1 MLVLLAAL
9 VVGQL
14 VQAVSRPYVEK
25 AVRAGEFPVLA
36 ASVLAVALVLAV
48 VVIVVRVRLGN
59 QMVHGARSGEL
70 SLPVPESLP
79 ARYALAD
86 PSRHAVLGL
95 LALVDVALLLLLQST
110 LRTPALSIADDYVSR
125 PQATTAYVVV
135 LMLVSLVVLV
145 KLWRT
150 GGPVL
155 VLLLW
160 WGLDRLVPT
169 AGFLGAR
176 PSTMPPTQL
185 PLPAAARDTSD
196 EATQP
201 APASGAHETTYE
213 PTVLARPEEPT
224 VLAGASGEPGRQDA
238 TIVAPLDPTILAR
251 DTRQDMTIVAP
262 ILGHEP
268 HVAQDPTGT
277 ELEGQTI
284 VTRRPP
290 DDEKQA

>member
-14 VQAVSRPYVEK
+14 VQGVSRPYVEK
-25 AVRAGEFPVLA
+25 SVRAGEFPVLA
-36 ASVLAVALVLAV
+36 ASVLGVVLLLAI
-48 VVIVVRVRLGN
+48 VVIVMRVQLGN
-59 QMVHGARSGEL
+59 QMLGGARSGAL
-70 SLPVPESLP
+70 RWPTPESLP

-86 PSRHAVLGL
+86 PSRRAVLGV
-95 LALVDVALLLLLQST
+95 LALIDVALLLLLQST
-110 LRTPALSIADDYVSR
+110 LRTPALSIADDYLSR

-135 LMLVSLVVLV
+135 VVCVSLLVLL
-145 KLWRT
+145 KTWRT

-169 AGFLGAR
+169 AGFLGAP
-176 PSTMPPTQL
+176 PSA
-185 PLPAAARDTSD
+185 LPAARHGLPAGKRDTSD
-196 EATQP
+196 EVTER
-201 APASGAHETTYE
+201 APATAAAYE
-213 PTVLARPEEPT
+213 PTVVAHTDEPT
-224 VLAGASGEPGRQDA
+224 VLAGTSNDAGRLDA
-238 TIVAPLDPTILAR
+238 TIVAPLDPTLLAH

-262 ILGHEP
+262 LLGHEAP
-268 HVAQDPTGT
+268 VAQDPPRP

-290 DDEKQA
+290 DDENRP